1 MDIIQEGMDETVDG
15 LFYGFVLGGAL
26 SWGTPT
32 HNWSDIFEMAQAAIK

>member
-1 MDIIQEGMDETVDG
+1 MDETTDG

-26 SWGTPT
+26 SWVPPPT